1 MAISLG
7 EDIPVAD
14 AVAVEFLLPD
24 LGLGL
29 QARALVR
36 YRVETQSG
44 LEFRDLTR
52 HQQAVIREW
61 TRQRQTEP
69 DQIPARSS
77 ERGAEKGQAEK
88 NKAEKSKAEKSKS
101 EPRRSH
107 NYPRVPAAQ
116 LRRVIWPVIAVL
128 ALLGLLAWWHWERGW
143 KKLEDQLPP
152 PSAQVAPIS
161 AGAADLASFTL
172 SKIVPH

>member
-69 DQIPARSS
+69 DLSPARSS
-77 ERGAEKGQAEK
+77 ERSAENGQAEK
-88 NKAEKSKAEKSKS
+88 SKGENSKP
-101 EPRRSH
+101 EPRSRY
-107 NYPRVPAAQ
+107 YPRVPAAQ

-128 ALLGLLAWWHWERGW
+128 ALLGLFAWWHWERGW
-143 KKLEDQLPP
+143 RKLEDQLPP
-152 PSAQVAPIS
+152 PSAQAAPIS
-161 AGAADLASFTL
+161 PRPQAYLAL
-172 SKIVPH
+172 ICPPG